1 MEFMGRYT
9 QCMSTAQ
16 EPPEPNPLEDLP
28 HPIIGDPTALS
39 EEDRRVAELLS
50 HSIDVPALVSAVE
63 AQEPAD
69 AADTLES
76 LGGNQAAEV
85 LAHMDIELAAEALAE
100 MLRPLGQVVLA
111 DVIEEDPQSAAGLL
125 ESMAPDDATDFLRE
139 LDPTLCEQ
147 LLILMIAPRAAL
159 LRELLGFEQAS
170 AGGMM
175 TTDFLSIREEMTVAE
190 ATDAIRRSVA
200 DDATQFAFVTDW
212 GGHLRGIIS
221 LRRLLLASPAELIG
235 RICNRELNAIPPTLN
250 REAVAFEFEKYD
262 FLVLPVV
269 DTDHRLLG
277 VVEVDDVIEII
288 RAESAEDAQR
298 MVGAGA
304 EEAVFSTTGA
314 KLKGRFPWLFVNLL
328 TSSLAALIVFQF
340 DGLIAEIAILAV
352 LMPVIA
358 NQAGNAGQQ
367 SLAVTLRGIV
377 LDQVGTRGA
386 LPIVFREGLVGL
398 VNGLIGGVI
407 VAGVITIIGVLTDS
421 PHWQLGI
428 IAGISMTVALGIGTI
443 TGAALPI
450 VTKRLGADPA
460 TASTIF
466 LTMITDSMSF
476 LVFLGLAALLQGWL
490 VLG

>member
-1 MEFMGRYT
+1 
-9 QCMSTAQ
+9 MSRDQ
-16 EPPEPNPLEDLP
+16 EHPEPDPGEDLP
-28 HPIIGDPTALS
+28 RPIIEDPTALS
-39 EEDRRVAELLS
+39 EQDRRVAELLS

-76 LGGNQAAEV
+76 LDGTKAAEV
-85 LAHMDIELAAEALAE
+85 LENMDIELAAEALAE
-100 MLRPLGQVVLA
+100 MLRPLGQAVLE
-111 DVIEEDPQSAAGLL
+111 DLIEANSPSAAGLL
-125 ESMAPDDATDFLRE
+125 EAMAPDDATDLLQE
-139 LDPTLCEQ
+139 LDPARCEE
-147 LLILMIAPRAAL
+147 LLVLMSAARAAL
-159 LRELLGFEQAS
+159 IRELLGYDVES

-175 TTDFLSIREEMTVAE
+175 TTDFLSIREEMSVAE

-200 DDATQFAFVTDW
+200 DDGTHFAFVTDW
-212 GGHLRGIIS
+212 EGHLRGIIS
-221 LRRLLLASPAELIG
+221 LRRLLLASPGERIG
-235 RICNRELNAIPPTLN
+235 AICNRELNAIPPNLD
-250 REAVAFEFEKYD
+250 REAVVHEFEKYD

-269 DTDHRLLG
+269 DSEQRLLG

-288 RAESAEDAQR
+288 RAESTEDAQL

-304 EEAVFSTTGA
+304 EEAVFSSTGD

-328 TSSLAALIVFQF
+328 TSSLAAIIVFQF

-377 LDQVGTRGA
+377 LDQLGTRGA
-386 LPIVFREGLVGL
+386 IPIVLREGLVGL
-398 VNGLIGGVI
+398 VNGFIGGLI
-407 VAGVITIIGVLTDS
+407 IGGVITIIGILGGS
-421 PHWQLGI
+421 PHWQLGL
-428 IAGISMTVALGIGTI
+428 IAGISMTCSLAIGTLA
-443 TGAALPI
+443 GAALPI
-450 VTKRLGADPA
+450 MTKRFGADPA

-490 VLG
+490 I